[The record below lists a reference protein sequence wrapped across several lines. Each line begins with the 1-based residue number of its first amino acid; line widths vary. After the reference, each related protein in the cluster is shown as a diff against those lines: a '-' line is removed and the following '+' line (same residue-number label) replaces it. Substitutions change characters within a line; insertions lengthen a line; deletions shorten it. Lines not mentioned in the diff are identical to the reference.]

1 MIDEIKS
8 FLKDELQTY
17 YYYEDNIK
25 NVNNFDNGIWEG
37 RKEFAEEL
45 WNLINKDEP
54 SNQLITE
61 MINEISS
68 NICIR
73 RRSRSY

>member
-45 WNLINKDEP
+45 WNLINKNEP

-61 MINEISS
+61 MINEI
-68 NICIR
+68 
-73 RRSRSY
+73 